1 MDMNH
6 KHFKKGLWSTI
17 ICLIF
22 VAGLILTFVPQAV
35 SAPKVITWNVALW
48 GGERDWTRPLH
59 RWVEDIKKRTNG
71 GWQINLHY
79 GAVLSPSKEHLDG
92 LKGGL
97 FEACQ
102 FCASY
107 APGKTPLQ
115 TVFELPFILPKDQ
128 QQISEMMAALWE
140 HPALLKELG
149 RWNAVPLFPAAITQ
163 YGLMGNKRIAKVE
176 DFKGIRIRISGEM
189 ARVVAMFGAAPTM
202 IPVSDLYEAMDRGT
216 LDMATLPW
224 AFSFGAFKIN
234 EVSKYCTTNFAPGSQ
249 SCAFIANKK
258 AWNALP
264 EEYKKLHMEWY
275 KKAPKI
281 WGDEY
286 KKGDKRWIPIYKKK
300 LEFIE
305 LPDEERAKLVT
316 KARGIWDEWIKR
328 MKKRGL
334 PGKEVLNY
342 FMAKR
347 KEIAGY

>member
-1 MDMNH
+1 MNH

>member
-1 MDMNH
+1 MNH
-6 KHFKKGLWSTI
+6 ERLKKKFWSTVVCFAVLLGI
-17 ICLIF
+17 IF
-22 VAGLILTFVPQAV
+22 TVVPQGI

-59 RWVEDIKKRTNG
+59 RWAADMEKLTNG
-71 GWQINLHY
+71 GWKINLHY

-115 TVFELPFILPKDQ
+115 TVFELPFILPQDSQ
-128 QQISEMMAALWE
+128 QMSEMMAALWE
-140 HPALLKELG
+140 HPALKKELG
-149 RWNAVPLFPAAITQ
+149 RWNAVPLLPAAITQ

-176 DFKGIRIRISGEM
+176 DFKGVRIRISGEM
-189 ARVVAMFGAAPTM
+189 ARVVSMFGAAPTM

-234 EVSKYCTTNFAPGSQ
+234 EVSKYVTTNFAPGSQ
-249 SCAFIANKK
+249 SCAYLANKR

-264 EEYKKLHMEWY
+264 DAFKKFHMDWY
-275 KKAPKI
+275 AKAPKV

-286 KKGDKRWIPIYKKK
+286 KKGDKRWIPKYKET
-300 LEFIE
+300 LEFVK
-305 LPDEERAKLVT
+305 LPNSERAKLVG
-316 KARGIWDEWIKR
+316 KAEGVWENWIKK
-328 MKKRGL
+328 MDKKGL
-334 PGKEVLNY
+334 PGKEVFDY
-342 FMAKR
+342 FLAKR

>member
-1 MDMNH
+1 MNH
-6 KHFKKGLWSTI
+6 EGFKRRFCSTVVCSI
-17 ICLIF
+17 ILLGMVFIY
-22 VAGLILTFVPQAV
+22 VPQAV

-59 RWVEDIKKRTNG
+59 RWAADMEKLTNG
-71 GWQINLHY
+71 GWKINLHY

-115 TVFELPFILPKDQ
+115 TVFEVPFILPQDAQ
-128 QQISEMMAALWE
+128 QMSEMMAALWE
-140 HPALLKELG
+140 HPALKKELG
-149 RWNAVPLFPAAITQ
+149 RWNAVPLLPAAITQ

-176 DFKGIRIRISGEM
+176 DFKGVRIRISGEM
-189 ARVVAMFGAAPTM
+189 ARVVSMFGAAPTM

-234 EVSKYCTTNFAPGSQ
+234 EVSKYVTTNFAPGSQ
-249 SCAFIANKK
+249 SCAYLANKK

-264 EEYKKLHMEWY
+264 DEFKKFHMDWY
-275 KKAPKI
+275 AKAPKV

-286 KKGDKRWIPIYKKK
+286 KKGDKRWIPKYKKN
-300 LEFIE
+300 LEFVK
-305 LPDEERAKLVT
+305 LPDSERAKLVA
-316 KARGIWDEWIKR
+316 KAEGVWENMGQENGEKR
-328 MKKRGL
+328 AS
-334 PGKEVLNY
+334 GKGSL
-342 FMAKR
+342 
-347 KEIAGY
+347 

>member
-1 MDMNH
+1 
-6 KHFKKGLWSTI
+6 
-17 ICLIF
+17 
-22 VAGLILTFVPQAV
+22 
-35 SAPKVITWNVALW
+35 
-48 GGERDWTRPLH
+48 
-59 RWVEDIKKRTNG
+59 
-71 GWQINLHY
+71 
-79 GAVLSPSKEHLDG
+79 
-92 LKGGL
+92 
-97 FEACQ
+97 
-102 FCASY
+102 
-107 APGKTPLQ
+107 Q

-176 DFKGIRIRISGEM
+176 DLKGIRIRISGEM

-305 LPDEERAKLVT
+305 LPDEERAKLVA
-316 KARGIWDEWIKR
+316 KAKGIWDEWIKR

-334 PGKEVLNY
+334 PGKEVLDY

>member
-1 MDMNH
+1 MNH

-249 SCAFIANKK
+249 SCAFIASKK

-305 LPDEERAKLVT
+305 LPDEERAKLVA
-316 KARGIWDEWIKR
+316 KAKGIWDEWIKR

-334 PGKEVLNY
+334 PGKEVLDY